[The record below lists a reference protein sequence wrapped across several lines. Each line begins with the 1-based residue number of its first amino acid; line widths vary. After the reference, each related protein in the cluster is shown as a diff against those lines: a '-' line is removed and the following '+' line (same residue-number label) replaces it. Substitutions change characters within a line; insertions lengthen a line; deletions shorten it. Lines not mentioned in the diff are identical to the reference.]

1 MKDTIRRTVWAL
13 TIQVQ
18 KGRFTPS
25 DFEVSFSQADHL
37 EAIRFQL
44 TEEEKMR
51 LRGRIDRVDTC
62 ETDDKVYVKIIDYKS
77 GNTTFSLLNLYHG
90 LQLQLVVYMNAAL
103 ELEAK
108 KHPGKQAVPAGMFYY
123 HIEDPMVD
131 GSGTESEEE
140 IRQAVLEELK
150 PNGLVNDDPE
160 IYGAMDTEL
169 SGSSAVIPVA
179 LKADGSLKATS
190 KTASTEEFGTMS
202 DYVKETV
209 TKAGR
214 RILGGDVAAAPYE
227 LDGRSGCDYCPYHM
241 VCGFDARIPGF
252 SYRKLE
258 KPDGAEAI
266 LAKMRETQ
274 NEEKRQ

>member
-1 MKDTIRRTVWAL
+1 M
-13 TIQVQ
+13 
-18 KGRFTPS
+18 
-25 DFEVSFSQADHL
+25 
-37 EAIRFQL
+37 
-44 TEEEKMR
+44 
-51 LRGRIDRVDTC
+51 
-62 ETDDKVYVKIIDYKS
+62 
-77 GNTTFSLLNLYHG
+77 
-90 LQLQLVVYMNAAL
+90 
-103 ELEAK
+103 
-108 KHPGKQAVPAGMFYY
+108 
-123 HIEDPMVD
+123 
-131 GSGTESEEE
+131 
-140 IRQAVLEELK
+140 LEELK

-190 KTASTEEFGTMS
+190 KTASTEEFETMS

-252 SYRKLE
+252 FYRKLE

-266 LAKMRETQ
+266 LAKMRETRS
-274 NEEKRQ
+274 EEKRQ

>member
-1 MKDTIRRTVWAL
+1 
-13 TIQVQ
+13 
-18 KGRFTPS
+18 
-25 DFEVSFSQADHL
+25 
-37 EAIRFQL
+37 
-44 TEEEKMR
+44 
-51 LRGRIDRVDTC
+51 
-62 ETDDKVYVKIIDYKS
+62 
-77 GNTTFSLLNLYHG
+77 
-90 LQLQLVVYMNAAL
+90 
-103 ELEAK
+103 
-108 KHPGKQAVPAGMFYY
+108 
-123 HIEDPMVD
+123 MVD

-258 KPDGAEAI
+258 KPGRCRGDPCENERDAKRGEETVDGCFMDQRTTTGNRFKKAQHSGI
-266 LAKMRETQ
+266 GSCRFG
-274 NEEKRQ
+274 

>member
-1 MKDTIRRTVWAL
+1 
-13 TIQVQ
+13 
-18 KGRFTPS
+18 
-25 DFEVSFSQADHL
+25 
-37 EAIRFQL
+37 
-44 TEEEKMR
+44 
-51 LRGRIDRVDTC
+51 
-62 ETDDKVYVKIIDYKS
+62 
-77 GNTTFSLLNLYHG
+77 
-90 LQLQLVVYMNAAL
+90 MNAAL

-108 KHPGKQAVPAGMFYY
+108 KHPGKRAVPAGMFYY

-190 KTASTEEFGTMS
+190 KTASTEEFETMS

-214 RILGGDVAAAPYE
+214 RILGGDVAAPYE

-266 LAKMRETQ
+266 LAKMRETRS
-274 NEEKRQ
+274 EEKRQ

>member
-1 MKDTIRRTVWAL
+1 
-13 TIQVQ
+13 
-18 KGRFTPS
+18 
-25 DFEVSFSQADHL
+25 
-37 EAIRFQL
+37 
-44 TEEEKMR
+44 MR

-77 GNTTFSLLNLYHG
+77 GNTTFSPAESVSRAAAAAGGLYECG
-90 LQLQLVVYMNAAL
+90 ARTGG
-103 ELEAK
+103 K

-190 KTASTEEFGTMS
+190 KTASTEEFETMS

-266 LAKMRETQ
+266 LAKMRETRS
-274 NEEKRQ
+274 EEKRQ

>member
-1 MKDTIRRTVWAL
+1 MCIR
-13 TIQVQ
+13 
-18 KGRFTPS
+18 
-25 DFEVSFSQADHL
+25 
-37 EAIRFQL
+37 
-44 TEEEKMR
+44 
-51 LRGRIDRVDTC
+51 DR
-62 ETDDKVYVKIIDYKS
+62 
-77 GNTTFSLLNLYHG
+77 
-90 LQLQLVVYMNAAL
+90 
-103 ELEAK
+103 
-108 KHPGKQAVPAGMFYY
+108 
-123 HIEDPMVD
+123 
-131 GSGTESEEE
+131 
-140 IRQAVLEELK
+140 
-150 PNGLVNDDPE
+150 VNDDPE

-274 NEEKRQ
+274 NEELSLIHILHPKDGRGGTDGGDGARQPCRADDCGGRI